1 MKKYTEKELLEF
13 AGKLAIASQNV
24 VNSHAKTLSYY
35 IKELEKV
42 LDDYNNAIMS
52 NLE

>member
-1 MKKYTEKELLEF
+1 MYTEKELLQL

-24 VNSHAKTLSYY
+24 VDSHVKTVSYY

-42 LDDYNNAIMS
+42 LDDYNNAIIS
-52 NLE
+52 NMNK